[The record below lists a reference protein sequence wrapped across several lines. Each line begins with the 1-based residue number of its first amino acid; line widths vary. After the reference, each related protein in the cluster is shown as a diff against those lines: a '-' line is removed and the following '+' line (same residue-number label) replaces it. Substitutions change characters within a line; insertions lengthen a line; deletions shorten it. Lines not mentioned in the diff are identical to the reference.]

1 MRRQVVGKIDLNT
14 ILLKNYATTFVTV
27 ANGDSMIEDGIDDG
41 NLLIID
47 KSIAPYDQCLAAC
60 YINGEFTLKRVK
72 VDNGCAWLL
81 PSNPAYPEI
90 ILSEDDDFLV
100 WGIVV
105 SNIKQFRYGR
115 ITSGRSGRLQ

>member
-1 MRRQVVGKIDLNT
+1 MPG
-14 ILLKNYATTFVTV
+14 
-27 ANGDSMIEDGIDDG
+27 
-41 NLLIID
+41 
-47 KSIAPYDQCLAAC
+47 CL

-90 ILSEDDDFLV
+90 KLSEDDDFLV